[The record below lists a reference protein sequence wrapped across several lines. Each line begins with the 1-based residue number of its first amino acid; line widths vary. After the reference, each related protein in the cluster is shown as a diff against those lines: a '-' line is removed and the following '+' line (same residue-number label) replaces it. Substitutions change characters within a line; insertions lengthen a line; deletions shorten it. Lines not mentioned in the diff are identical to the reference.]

1 MLTNDLEP
9 PGNSWNSL
17 FNNISEQG
25 STFNVP
31 ISPDGWYYAFLS
43 SVDQDW
49 NTKKYVVL
57 FEVIPKNWADNVIIN
72 GTAEIRSTAPIS
84 PASCYFLNQVD
95 GSTLLKMLGLTSE
108 DDLAEGSWYLI
119 QLEKSATGEL
129 LGDLYNP
136 DIDMQPDSQAQA

>member
-1 MLTNDLEP
+1 MLTNDLNP

-25 STFNVP
+25 SAFNIP
-31 ISPDGWYYAFLS
+31 ISPSGWYYAFLS
-43 SVDQDW
+43 SVEQDW
-49 NTKKYVVL
+49 ESQKYVVL
-57 FEVIPKNWADNVIIN
+57 FEVVPQEWVDNAIMN
-72 GTAEIRSTAPIS
+72 GDALISALAPVS

-95 GSTLLKMLGLTSE
+95 GTTLMNMLGLKSE

-119 QLEKSATGEL
+119 QLEKATSGPL

-136 DIDMQPDSQAQA
+136 DIDMEPESKILL